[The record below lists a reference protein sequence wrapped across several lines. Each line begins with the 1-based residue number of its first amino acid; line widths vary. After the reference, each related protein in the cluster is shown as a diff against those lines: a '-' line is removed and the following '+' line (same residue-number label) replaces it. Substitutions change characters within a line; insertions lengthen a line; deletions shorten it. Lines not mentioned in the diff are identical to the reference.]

1 MEFTILSTRLFTLK
15 FYICVST
22 IAMPELL
29 LLCFMLIPQLV
40 AGVFAKNMGRSF
52 WFWFFISFLIPII
65 SLIVL
70 LFLDRKEEGRQGYE
84 LADHI
89 KKKETE

>member
-1 MEFTILSTRLFTLK
+1 
-15 FYICVST
+15 
-22 IAMPELL
+22 MPEIL

-40 AGVFAKNMGRSF
+40 AGVYAHSIGKSF

-70 LFLDRKEEGRQGYE
+70 LIIDSKKPKNPTQEKSSYQ
-84 LADHI
+84 LADHVI
-89 KKKETE
+89 ERQEGRRE

>member
-1 MEFTILSTRLFTLK
+1 
-15 FYICVST
+15 
-22 IAMPELL
+22 MPELL

-40 AGVFAKNMGRSF
+40 AGVFAKNQGRSF

-70 LFLDRKEEGRQGYE
+70 LVMDRKNNNEGRKGYG
-84 LADHI
+84 LADHVT
-89 KKKETE
+89 KP